1 MGKTSKLTSI
11 VAGLV
16 GSLAL
21 LLAPIGSDAAA
32 AKEIKKYTAKTVKTN
47 KSKAGNTRS
56 KTHATTYRKFR
67 TPQATVRT
75 HQRSGSTRV
84 GHSGGGTRIKAGPGL
99 RAAVAAT
106 QSGGLK
112 PYRSNSVPQYNS
124 GGIAPYHAKGIT
136 PSTAGAVLPKGAS
149 QLAVI
154 NGQNFPVT
162 HERRRLFIRGATHTF
177 VPVAALA
184 AFYLAGR
191 PLYPYGYVS
200 LAGPYCRGVSENGC
214 ALNWQAVEFEDGG
227 SELQCVEF
235 CPRGVD
241 LSAAL
246 AFASAPAAPAGRC
259 EAVIYSD
266 ANLAGINAP
275 TREDQPRLSETG
287 WKDQISSIEVKAGT
301 WDFYSDDDYSGDA
314 LRLVPGAYRTLD
326 PQWAKHIGSMIC
338 VQPPAEAQ
346 RMSEVPVA
354 GCELVIYSEPN
365 FAGTAAP
372 TGEDQPRLVDVGW
385 KNVIA
390 SIEVK
395 AGNWEVYADDEYR
408 GEAIR
413 LAPGRYAE
421 LDAKLRANIASFKCT
436 RSPPGP
442 GE

>member
-21 LLAPIGSDAAA
+21 LLAPIGPDVAA

-75 HQRSGSTRV
+75 HQRRGSTRV

-99 RAAVAAT
+99 RAPVAAT

-112 PYRSNSVPQYNS
+112 QHQSNSVPQYNS

-200 LAGPYCRGVSENGC
+200 LAGPYCRGVCKNGC

-227 SELQCVEF
+227 SESAVRRILPARGRSLRGARLCVSSRRSGGPLRSGDLFRCEPCRHQCADA
-235 CPRGVD
+235 RR
-241 LSAAL
+241 SAA
-246 AFASAPAAPAGRC
+246 AIG
-259 EAVIYSD
+259 
-266 ANLAGINAP
+266 N
-275 TREDQPRLSETG
+275 RLE
-287 WKDQISSIEVKAGT
+287 I
-301 WDFYSDDDYSGDA
+301 
-314 LRLVPGAYRTLD
+314 LVSCPST
-326 PQWAKHIGSMIC
+326 
-338 VQPPAEAQ
+338 
-346 RMSEVPVA
+346 
-354 GCELVIYSEPN
+354 
-365 FAGTAAP
+365 
-372 TGEDQPRLVDVGW
+372 
-385 KNVIA
+385 
-390 SIEVK
+390 
-395 AGNWEVYADDEYR
+395 
-408 GEAIR
+408 
-413 LAPGRYAE
+413 
-421 LDAKLRANIASFKCT
+421 
-436 RSPPGP
+436 
-442 GE
+442 